1 MEVDFNHQDNLKVC
15 VWVCVDDGGV
25 IASSPINGVH
35 TCLV

>member
-15 VWVCVDDGGV
+15 VWVDDGGV